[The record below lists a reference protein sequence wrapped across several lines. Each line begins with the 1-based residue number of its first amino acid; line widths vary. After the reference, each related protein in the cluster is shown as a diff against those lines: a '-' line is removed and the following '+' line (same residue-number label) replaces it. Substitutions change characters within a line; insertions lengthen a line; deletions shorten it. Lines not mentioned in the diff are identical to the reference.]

1 MKLTTFKQKVKK
13 ARANENICA
22 VDLLMNWNGKGSIK
36 ATNHLDEYTP
46 DDVIHVLRSCK
57 VPFRVCADENMKT
70 VICITCNITI

>member
-57 VPFRVCADENMKT
+57 VQFVVCADENMKA